1 MLRQIQVD
9 KFIEIMASK
18 KPAPGGGS
26 AAALCG
32 AVGTALG
39 CMVANLTVGKE
50 KYQEHEEL
58 MKEILEESAVIA
70 NEFTE
75 LIDRDTEAFNR
86 VAAVFALP
94 KTSEEEKALRK
105 EALQEALKFATKVP
119 FSMMEKSV
127 EALRLLEK
135 SLGRSNSNAVSDL
148 GVGALIL
155 KSSLQGAWL
164 NVLINLGSIK
174 DDSFV
179 AEYKAR
185 GEAIL
190 LEAVP
195 LADRIYNRVEES
207 LL

>member
-1 MLRQIQVD
+1 MLSEMQVD

-50 KYQEHEEL
+50 KYQDHEEI
-58 MKEILEESAVIA
+58 MKEILEESTVIA

-75 LIDRDTEAFNR
+75 LIDRDTEAFNK

-148 GVGALIL
+148 GVGALVL
-155 KSSLQGAWL
+155 KSALQGAWL

-174 DDSFV
+174 DGSFV
-179 AEYKAR
+179 AEYKAK

-195 LADRIYNRVEES
+195 IADRIYHRVEES